1 MGGTSPSDPVL
12 ASRLATSNAPPSFYA
27 FSFSFAPLLTRH
39 RSPLGSC
46 PVLLALLPASLL
58 HLLSFAR
65 DGYLPLH
72 LPPESPPPSPHWH
85 SSPSHPRCRATTD
98 DDDILHPRSPSTSAR
113 RASMPSPSSAP
124 RSASS
129 TRPVSCARGTRPSA
143 AHPGPGRTSTGV
155 HLFAHRLGLNR
166 QVEPD
171 PAGRHVRPL
180 LDRHAVCRVVALE
193 QLLQARRASGSV
205 SNDVLGSTTKA
216 ARNSKKEGGH
226 ARRARAGPP

>member
-12 ASRLATSNAPPSFYA
+12 ASRLATSNAPPSFCA
-27 FSFSFAPLLTRH
+27 CSFSFAPLLTRH

-98 DDDILHPRSPSTSAR
+98 DDDDILHPRSPSTSAR

-129 TRPVSCARGTRPSA
+129 TRPVSCARGTHARAPRTR
-143 AHPGPGRTSTGV
+143 GRVVQVRASIYLPIGLASTG
-155 HLFAHRLGLNR
+155 RSS
-166 QVEPD
+166 PT
-171 PAGRHVRPL
+171 
-180 LDRHAVCRVVALE
+180 
-193 QLLQARRASGSV
+193 RRAVMCVRSWTVMPCVG
-205 SNDVLGSTTKA
+205 L
-216 ARNSKKEGGH
+216 
-226 ARRARAGPP
+226 